1 MSSKTTNLNLT
12 KPSEDEFY
20 DINVQN
26 ENMDIIDR
34 EIGGLKQPAY
44 EVPTAMSDLHSGEM
58 ITVAFGKIAKAVST
72 LISHTT
78 SKATNSVLGHVKL
91 SDSTSS
97 TSASTAGVA
106 ATPKAVKA
114 AYDLA
119 NSNTEKIGTTDIS
132 GIGDG
137 TVTGAIVNNKE
148 AIEDVSQSLVKHSHT
163 WDSITGKPSAFP
175 PSSSD
180 LLNKIYPVGS
190 IYMSINN
197 VSPQAFIGGTWEQ
210 IKNRWLVGAGDE
222 YAVGTY
228 GGNAVHSH
236 TQRMIFTANYAGN
249 NGLMYT
255 AGGTTPT
262 DVIYTGE
269 TRSVPPY
276 YAVYMWKRIA

>member
-1 MSSKTTNLNLT
+1 MAFSLKTWVNRISEYPNRRKLT
-12 KPSEDEFY
+12 HEDGSTEL
-20 DINVQN
+20 V
-26 ENMDIIDR
+26 
-34 EIGGLKQPAY
+34 
-44 EVPTAMSDLHSGEM
+44 
-58 ITVAFGKIAKAVST
+58 TVARAEGQ
-72 LISHTT
+72 IS
-78 SKATNSVLGHVKL
+78 AEGNAF
-91 SDSTSS
+91 
-97 TSASTAGVA
+97 SAEEMN
-106 ATPKAVKA
+106 
-114 AYDLA
+114 DLE
-119 NSNTEKIGTTDIS
+119 NRIKGGFEE
-132 GIGDG
+132 
-137 TVTGAIVNNKE
+137 VTK
-148 AIEDVSQSLVKHSHT
+148 SLVKHSHT